1 MATDTIMTI
10 NRLGFADSEMQDF
23 AYLRTLAYADH
34 GAASAGEVVYVARKI
49 AQDGGKR
56 EAFIHAWSEQG
67 RLAARMAD
75 DALAAGRPLTA
86 RTFLHRA
93 YNYLRTAE
101 FYFDRHQ
108 QEEFTAL
115 YDESV
120 SHFDRALPLLDMPAE
135 RIAIPYQDGVDLPG
149 YFFAADDSDAPRPT
163 VIVSGG
169 GDGHGEELYFLA
181 GVPHALARGLNVVLF
196 HGPGQRGL
204 LHHHPDQVFR
214 ADSEV
219 PFAAVLDYVTTRS
232 DVQADSVALYGLS
245 FGGYLAPRAAA
256 HDKRVAALVA
266 NAPILDFHSL
276 IFDALTSTLPAP
288 PPADAPA
295 EFWNGLYQQVGGAD
309 WALHATMDNYMLWTT
324 GAKTFAD
331 FHRLSRSFT
340 LDGLVPQIG
349 CPTLTLSSDGEN
361 ALARRQAREFH
372 DQLLVPNKAF
382 HRLTTEHGA
391 DSHCG
396 VSNIALTSSLVYDW
410 LTDVLTGTGQPR
422 AAELV

>member
-1 MATDTIMTI
+1 MATGSMMTI
-10 NRLGFADSEMQDF
+10 NRLGFAGSEMQDF

-34 GAASAGEVVYVARKI
+34 GAASAGEVARVARKV
-49 AQDGGKR
+49 AQDGGGR
-56 EAFIHAWSEQG
+56 EAFVHAWSDQG

-75 DALAAGRPLTA
+75 DALAAGRPLAA

-101 FYFDRHQ
+101 FFFDRHR
-108 QEEFTAL
+108 QEEFAAL
-115 YDESV
+115 YDEGV
-120 SHFDRALPLLDMPAE
+120 SHFDRALPLLDLPAE

-149 YFFAADDSDAPRPT
+149 YFFAADDSGAPRPT
-163 VIVSGG
+163 VIISGG

-204 LHHHPDQVFR
+204 LHHRPGQVFR
-214 ADSEV
+214 ADAEV
-219 PFAAVLDYVTTRS
+219 PFSAVLDHVTTRS
-232 DVQADSVALYGLS
+232 DVLAGSVALYGLS

-276 IFDALTSTLPAP
+276 IFDALTSALPVP

-295 EFWNGLYQQVGGAD
+295 EFWNGLHERAGDAD
-309 WALHATMDNYMLWTT
+309 WALHATMDTYMLWTT
-324 GAKTFAD
+324 GARTFAD
-331 FHRLSRSFT
+331 FHRISRSFT
-340 LDGLVPQIG
+340 LDGLVPRIA
-349 CPTLTLSSDGEN
+349 CPTLTLSADGES
-361 ALARRQAREFH
+361 ALARRQARAFH
-372 DQLLVPNKAF
+372 ERLLVPAKALY
-382 HRLTTEHGA
+382 RLSAEHGA

-396 VSNIALTSSLVYDW
+396 VGNIALTSSLVYDW
-410 LTDVLTGTGQPR
+410 LTDVLTGTGR
-422 AAELV
+422 DREGAA

>member
-1 MATDTIMTI
+1 MATANIMTI

-23 AYLRTLAYADH
+23 AYLRTLAYADV
-34 GAASAGEVVYVARKI
+34 GAASVGEVVCVARKI
-49 AQDGGKR
+49 ARNGGGR
-56 EAFIHAWSEQG
+56 DAFVHAWSEQG
-67 RLAARMAD
+67 RLAARMAE
-75 DALAAGRPLTA
+75 DAMAAGRPLAA

-101 FYFDRHQ
+101 FYFDRHRD
-108 QEEFTAL
+108 EEFTAL

-120 SHFDRALPLLDMPAE
+120 SHFDRALPLLDTPAE
-135 RIAIPYQDGVDLPG
+135 RIAIPYQGGVDLPG
-149 YFFAADDSDAPRPT
+149 YFFAADDSGTPRPT
-163 VIVSGG
+163 VIISSG

-181 GVPHALARGLNVVLF
+181 GVPNALAHGLNAVLF

-219 PFAAVLDYVTTRS
+219 PFGAVLDYVTARP
-232 DVQADSVALYGLS
+232 DVRADAVALYGLS

-256 HDKRVAALVA
+256 HDRRVAALVA
-266 NAPILDFHSL
+266 NAPITDFHSL
-276 IFDALTSTLPAP
+276 IFDALTSALPAP

-295 EFWNGLYQQVGGAD
+295 EFWNGLYRQVGGAD

-324 GAKTFAD
+324 GAQTFAD
-331 FHRLSRSFT
+331 FHRLARSFT
-340 LDGLVPQIG
+340 LDGLVSRIG

-361 ALARRQAREFH
+361 AVARRQARRFH
-372 DQLLVPNKAF
+372 EQLIVPAKAF
-382 HRLTTEHGA
+382 HRLATEHGA

-396 VSNIALTSSLVYDW
+396 LGNVALTSSLVYDW
-410 LTDVLTGTGQPR
+410 LTDVLTGP
-422 AAELV
+422 A